1 MSMGSCVGQS
11 SAKSQGNHISIY
23 NTAPC
28 IFGELVES
36 SILYALLQVDC
47 YQYFNVSSVRACVRP
62 CVMDVTSPNEPGL
75 RENTREDCDVIV

>member
-1 MSMGSCVGQS
+1 MDAVISQMSMGSCVGQS
-11 SAKSQGNHISIY
+11 SDSAKSQGNHISIY

-47 YQYFNVSSVRACVRP
+47 YIKLKVHAGLQFMVSNCTISSLHNLP
-62 CVMDVTSPNEPGL
+62 
-75 RENTREDCDVIV
+75 